1 MYLRAGKTKKFSAF
15 HVENGKIQSMLW
27 FYVCFNVEIRVI
39 WVKNKLFLRFMY
51 VFYEITRFLGK
62 KRLIFSKLQMIYAN
76 KMLNSVFFSQIKHIS
91 TKKNFEMYLRAG
103 KTKKFS
109 VFHVENG
116 KIQSML
122 WFYVCFNVEIRVI
135 WVKNKLFL
143 RFMYVFYEIT
153 RFLGKKG

>member
-1 MYLRAGKTKKFSAF
+1 
-15 HVENGKIQSMLW
+15 
-27 FYVCFNVEIRVI
+27 
-39 WVKNKLFLRFMY
+39 
-51 VFYEITRFLGK
+51 
-62 KRLIFSKLQMIYAN
+62 
-76 KMLNSVFFSQIKHIS
+76 MLNSVLFSQIKHIS

-143 RFMYVFYEIT
+143 RFMSVFYEIT
-153 RFLGKKG
+153 RFLGKKRLILSKLQMIYANKCSILFSFRKLNTFRLKRTLKCT

>member
-1 MYLRAGKTKKFSAF
+1 
-15 HVENGKIQSMLW
+15 
-27 FYVCFNVEIRVI
+27 
-39 WVKNKLFLRFMY
+39 
-51 VFYEITRFLGK
+51 
-62 KRLIFSKLQMIYAN
+62 
-76 KMLNSVFFSQIKHIS
+76 MLNSVFLSQIKHIS

-122 WFYVCFNVEIRVI
+122 WFYVCFNIEIRVI

-153 RFLGKKG
+153 RFLGKKRLILSKLQMIYANKCSILFSFRKLNTFRLKRTLKCT

>member
-1 MYLRAGKTKKFSAF
+1 
-15 HVENGKIQSMLW
+15 
-27 FYVCFNVEIRVI
+27 
-39 WVKNKLFLRFMY
+39 
-51 VFYEITRFLGK
+51 
-62 KRLIFSKLQMIYAN
+62 MIYAN
-76 KMLNSVFFSQIKHIS
+76 KCSILFSFRKLNTFF

-103 KTKKFS
+103 KTKNPNS

-143 RFMYVFYEIT
+143 RFMYVFYEII
-153 RFLGKKG
+153 RFLGKKRLILSKLQNEHLCE